1 MLELVL
7 EDEPEDEPSVQE
19 RVLGVE
25 IGVLECLEHAL
36 ADRARVGPDRLR
48 VERRELGTGAS
59 RLPERARDLIVP
71 TVERRVAVQ
80 VPKQPELLEVRD
92 LGELPHER

>member
-19 RVLGVE
+19 RVLCVE

-36 ADRARVGPDRLR
+36 ADGARVSSDRLR
-48 VERRELGTGAS
+48 AERRELRTRAS
-59 RLPERARDLIVP
+59 RLPEGAGDLVVP